1 MFASTHNLPFE
12 MAHWNPL
19 RAMGSEFWKG
29 FKNKYGDIFKDVN
42 AFRVGTC
49 HGNYT
54 WDKKSYIIITII
66 NEQPGNVHLQDVFDW
81 FENSCKRDG
90 KSLKVAE
97 IWNEGF
103 KKHLIEKRGFSDI
116 GNDWADKKIKP

>member
-12 MAHWNPL
+12 MAQWNPL
-19 RAMGSEFWKG
+19 SEHSTFWGNALHKLCPT
-29 FKNKYGDIFKDVN
+29 IFDNVN

-66 NEQPGNVHLQDVFDW
+66 NEQKGNGHLQDVFDW

-90 KSLKVAE
+90 KTLKVAE
-97 IWNEGF
+97 IWNENF
-103 KKHLIEKRGFSDI
+103 KKHLIEKRGFTDI
-116 GNDWADKKIKP
+116 GSDWAEKIIK